1 MSFSLTSIRSSL
13 FALSVVLSMPGNAA
27 ATLLKSCENIMS
39 TNNIKNILIL
49 AAKLATTLTID
60 RDTHK
65 FFCHLQ
71 SNVFDSANL
80 FQTNHMVH

>member
-39 TNNIKNILIL
+39 TNNIK
-49 AAKLATTLTID
+49 KSQSLTHISLHVI
-60 RDTHK
+60 RGY
-65 FFCHLQ
+65 
-71 SNVFDSANL
+71 VEG
-80 FQTNHMVH
+80 